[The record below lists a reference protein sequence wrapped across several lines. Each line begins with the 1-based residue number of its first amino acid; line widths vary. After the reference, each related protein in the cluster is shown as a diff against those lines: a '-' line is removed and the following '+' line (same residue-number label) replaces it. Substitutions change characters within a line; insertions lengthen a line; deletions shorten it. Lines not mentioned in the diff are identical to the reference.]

1 MSKIFD
7 ELDRILKSINEA
19 EEPVAEETAKEKA
32 EKMVKSIPINPEM
45 ETADQGKKKA
55 WEKIC
60 KYFYDLSMGSMPG
73 GGLSRKDDIDIPDDF
88 LDPKM
93 KGKISGKMEDKE
105 FEKNTVV
112 WDEDKEMEKLEKD
125 VEVHMQGESDEFDD
139 FDYRDNTF
147 ADDADMDDVDTDD
160 MDGGSGGGG
169 SSSKSEHEKLRDTID
184 DALDEMS
191 DSGDLDGDENGQ
203 ESGQKSGQQ
212 SGGQQSG
219 NESGGQ
225 QSGGKQS
232 GSQGGQEGDQ
242 EGGQE
247 GGQDGGQDGGQEG
260 GQDGGQQSGSQSGQQ
275 SGSQS
280 GNQEGGSQDGQE
292 GGQGGQGSDQE
303 GEGGGSDNNS
313 NGDEK
318 PGGHHGNDSFNNTS
332 KKDQR
337 LKELKDAIDKGDA
350 DAVQQ
355 NIDDIREGGTGKGEL
370 AGERIG
376 EVSDKD
382 LRGDMEKAGISKK
395 DIEEMSKA
403 SKEDPSSDMSEE
415 DMDRLRKTVV
425 DGLEKKCASKGGSAL
440 AKTIVKNA
448 LKSKVNDDE
457 WRNMLK
463 LFLKSRAVNNGDMSK
478 AERGLKYG
486 HKNHLWRDAVL
497 PTSAPSKGQIQT
509 IYCFVDFSGSVEQDL
524 VYVFLGRVIDL
535 CAELN
540 YTDVVIYGFGEHI
553 VLPRKIDG
561 RMLKKQGK
569 DVVLAQTWDYITTQK
584 PGWGTE
590 NFRDVAHEI
599 MQIRKRQRDAVY
611 LIFGDAFWGN
621 PTDGPMCL
629 KTICGDRL
637 LDRMCV
643 LTYYQADGFWFE
655 SFKGY
660 ISMLKEL
667 VGLKNVIT
675 TKVSHIREE

>member
-19 EEPVAEETAKEKA
+19 EEPAVEETAKEKA
-32 EKMVKSIPINPEM
+32 EKIVKSIPINPEM
-45 ETADQGKKKA
+45 ETADQGKRKA

-60 KYFYDLSMGSMPG
+60 KYFYDLTMGSMPG

-93 KGKISGKMEDKE
+93 SGKISGKMEDKE

-112 WDEDKEMEKLEKD
+112 WDEDQEMEKLEKD

-147 ADDADMDDVDTDD
+147 GDDADMDDVDTDD
-160 MDGGSGGGG
+160 MEGGGG
-169 SSSKSEHEKLRDTID
+169 GGGDDSEKSEDEKLKDAID

-191 DSGDLDGDENGQ
+191 DSGDLDGDEGEEGGESGGKEGGQ
-203 ESGQKSGQQ
+203 ESGKK
-212 SGGQQSG
+212 SGGQQQGGEEGGQQQGGQQQGGQQGGST
-219 NESGGQ
+219 GGQ
-225 QSGGKQS
+225 QSGG
-232 GSQGGQEGDQ
+232 E
-242 EGGQE
+242 
-247 GGQDGGQDGGQEG
+247 DGGESGGDMESGDG
-260 GQDGGQQSGSQSGQQ
+260 DSGKHSS
-275 SGSQS
+275 SSH
-280 GNQEGGSQDGQE
+280 
-292 GGQGGQGSDQE
+292 
-303 GEGGGSDNNS
+303 
-313 NGDEK
+313 K
-318 PGGHHGNDSFNNTS
+318 PMT

-337 LKELKDAIDKGDA
+337 LKDLKDAIEKGDA
-350 DAVQQ
+350 EEVQQ
-355 NIDDIREGGTGKGEL
+355 NIDDIKEGGDGSGEL

-376 EVSDKD
+376 DVSDKD
-382 LRGDMEKAGISKK
+382 LRGDMSKAGVSEK

-403 SKEDPSSDMSEE
+403 SMDDSGTKDMSEE
-415 DMDRLRKTVV
+415 EMDSMRKKVV
-425 DGLEKKCASKGGSAL
+425 DGLEKKCARKGGSAL

-463 LFLKSRAVNNGDMSK
+463 LFLKSKAVNNGDMSK
-478 AERGLKYG
+478 TDKGIKYG

-497 PTSAPSKGQIQT
+497 PTSAPSRGQIQT
-509 IYCFVDFSGSVEQDL
+509 IYCFIDFSGSVEQDL

-540 YTDVVIYGFGEHI
+540 YTDIVIYGFGSEI
-553 VLPRKIDG
+553 TLPRKING
-561 RMLKKQGK
+561 RMLKKEGK
-569 DVVLAQTWDYITTQK
+569 DVVLAQTWDFINSQGEQIEHF
-584 PGWGTE
+584 GWTE

-599 MQIRKRQRDAVY
+599 MQIRRKQRDAVY
-611 LIFGDAFWGN
+611 LIFGDALWQD
-621 PTDGPMCL
+621 PHDGPMCL
-629 KTICGDRL
+629 KGICGDRL

-643 LTYYQADGFWFE
+643 LTYYQPDGWGYE
-655 SFKGY
+655 TFKGC

>member
-19 EEPVAEETAKEKA
+19 EELAVEETAAEKA

-60 KYFYDLSMGSMPG
+60 KYFYDLTMGSMPG

-112 WDEDKEMEKLEKD
+112 WDEDKEMEKLEKE
-125 VEVHMQGESDEFDD
+125 VEIHSQGESDEFDD

-147 ADDADMDDVDTDD
+147 GDDADMDDVDTDD
-160 MDGGSGGGG
+160 MEGGGGGGG
-169 SSSKSEHEKLRDTID
+169 SSSKSEDEKLRDAID
-184 DALDEMS
+184 DALDEIS

-225 QSGGKQS
+225 QSG
-232 GSQGGQEGDQ
+232 SQG
-242 EGGQE
+242 
-247 GGQDGGQDGGQEG
+247 
-260 GQDGGQQSGSQSGQQ
+260 GQQ

-292 GGQGGQGSDQE
+292 GGQGGQGSNQE
-303 GEGGGSDNNS
+303 GEEGGADNNS

-318 PGGHHGNDSFNNTS
+318 PGGHHGNGSFNTTS

-355 NIDDIREGGTGKGEL
+355 NIDNIKEGGTGKGEL

-403 SKEDPSSDMSEE
+403 SKEDPSSDMSED
-415 DMDRLRKTVV
+415 DMDKLRKTVV
-425 DGLEKKCASKGGSAL
+425 DGLERKCASKGGSAL

-478 AERGLKYG
+478 AEKGLKYG

-535 CAELN
+535 CEELN
-540 YTDVVIYGFGEHI
+540 YTNVVIYGFGEHI